1 MFFSRLLQLSL
12 GMGQNVPFQQQQY
25 ICPMG
30 NHRMITNQESPSM
43 PIDMVAATESAIQI
57 LPKDIRAVFAKA
69 TCLYS
74 KMEVNAAL
82 DQMATGITYR
92 LSHENPIFLCVVVG
106 GIVPL
111 GNLLPRL
118 DFPLEV
124 DYIHATRYRNTT
136 KGHTLT
142 WKVTPDCSLKDRT
155 VVIVDDILDGGVT
168 LRAIVDFCQEA
179 GAREVLT
186 AVLVDK
192 QNARLPE
199 GLPKADFCGLQVDN
213 HYVFGY
219 GMDYKGYL
227 RNAPGI
233 YMVAPEHE

>member
-1 MFFSRLLQLSL
+1 MNMFIEGTVTKDETVMLL
-12 GMGQNVPFQQQQY
+12 PE
-25 ICPMG
+25 
-30 NHRMITNQESPSM
+30 H
-43 PIDMVAATESAIQI
+43 
-57 LPKDIRAVFAKA
+57 IRNVFAKA

-74 KMEVNAAL
+74 KAEVEAAL
-82 DQMATGITYR
+82 DRMATEISQTLAYA
-92 LSHENPIFLCVVVG
+92 NPIFLCVVVG

-124 DYIHATRYRNTT
+124 DYVHATRYSGDT
-136 KGHTLT
+136 KGKYLE
-142 WKVTPDCSLKDRT
+142 WKMKPSCNMRGRT
-155 VVIVDDILDGGVT
+155 VLVVDDILDGGVT
-168 LRAIVDFCQEA
+168 LGAVIQYCQEQWA
-179 GAREVLT
+179 NAVYS

-192 QNARLPE
+192 CQARLPD
-199 GLPKADFCGLQVDN
+199 GHKHADFSGLKVEN

-233 YMVAPEHE
+233 YMVVASEHE

>member
-1 MFFSRLLQLSL
+1 MMLLSE
-12 GMGQNVPFQQQQY
+12 
-25 ICPMG
+25 
-30 NHRMITNQESPSM
+30 H
-43 PIDMVAATESAIQI
+43 
-57 LPKDIRAVFAKA
+57 IREVFEKA

-74 KMEVNAAL
+74 KIEVEAAL
-82 DQMATGITYR
+82 DRMATEISQTLASG
-92 LSHENPIFLCVVVG
+92 NPIFLCVVVG

-124 DYIHATRYRNTT
+124 DYVHATRYSGDI
-136 KGHTLT
+136 KGKNLE
-142 WKVTPDCSLKDRT
+142 WRMKPSCNMRGRT
-155 VVIVDDILDGGVT
+155 VVVVDDILDGGVT
-168 LRAIVDFCQEA
+168 LGAVIQYCQDQ
-179 GAREVLT
+179 GANTVYS

-192 QNARLPE
+192 CQARVPN
-199 GLPKADFCGLQVDN
+199 GYKHADFSGLKVEN

-233 YMVAPEHE
+233 YMLASEHE

>member
-1 MFFSRLLQLSL
+1 MNLSNAKDTAIIEMHEEGTELTVLPEHIQEVFS
-12 GMGQNVPFQQQQY
+12 
-25 ICPMG
+25 
-30 NHRMITNQESPSM
+30 
-43 PIDMVAATESAIQI
+43 
-57 LPKDIRAVFAKA
+57 KA

-74 KMEVNAAL
+74 KAQVESAL
-82 DQMATGITYR
+82 DRMAAEISHK
-92 LSHENPIFLCVVVG
+92 LSRSNPIFLCVVVG

-118 DFPLEV
+118 DFPLEL
-124 DYIHATRYRNTT
+124 DYIHATRYRNDTRGKDLEWVVIPRCNM
-136 KGHTLT
+136 KG
-142 WKVTPDCSLKDRT
+142 RT
-155 VVIVDDILDGGVT
+155 VLVVDDILDGGVT
-168 LRAIVDFCQEA
+168 LGAIIQYCKSRGAQE
-179 GAREVLT
+179 VYS

-192 QNARLPE
+192 CHARLPD
-199 GLPKADFCGLQVDN
+199 GHKRADFSGLEVDN

>member
-1 MFFSRLLQLSL
+1 MS
-12 GMGQNVPFQQQQY
+12 Y
-25 ICPMG
+25 AETTPM
-30 NHRMITNQESPSM
+30 
-43 PIDMVAATESAIQI
+43 I
-57 LPKDIRAVFAKA
+57 LPEDIRQVFAKA
-69 TCLYS
+69 TCIYT
-74 KMEVNAAL
+74 KHQIEAAL
-82 DQMATGITYR
+82 DKMATEISYR
-92 LSHENPIFLCVVVG
+92 IAHANPIFLCVVVG

-124 DYIHATRYRNTT
+124 DYVHATRYGHNTVG
-136 KGHTLT
+136 KELN
-142 WKVTPDCSLKDRT
+142 WKVKPSCKMQNRT
-155 VVIVDDILDGGVT
+155 VVVVDDILDGGIT
-168 LRAIVDFCQEA
+168 LEAILQYCREA
-179 GAREVLT
+179 GAAEVLT

-192 QNARLPE
+192 KDARLTGGTPS
-199 GLPKADFCGLQVDN
+199 ADFTGLTVGN

>member
-1 MFFSRLLQLSL
+1 MTLLN
-12 GMGQNVPFQQQQY
+12 QNNSPNLADADVAMAPE
-25 ICPMG
+25 
-30 NHRMITNQESPSM
+30 ITPE
-43 PIDMVAATESAIQI
+43 V
-57 LPKDIRAVFAKA
+57 LPDHIRDVLAKSTCIHSKEAV
-69 TCLYS
+69 
-74 KMEVNAAL
+74 EAAL
-82 DQMATGITYR
+82 DEMADEISAH
-92 LSHENPIFLCVVVG
+92 LSQENPIFLCVVVG

-124 DYIHATRYRNTT
+124 DYIHATRYQKKTVG
-136 KGHTLT
+136 KELV
-142 WKVTPDCSLKDRT
+142 WKVTPDCSLKNRT

-168 LRAIVDFCQEA
+168 LNAIVHYCQSQGA
-179 GAREVLT
+179 GRVYT

-192 QNARLPE
+192 DNARLPE
-199 GLPKADFCGLQVDN
+199 GLPHADFCGLHVDN

-233 YMVAPEHE
+233 YMVSEHGN